1 MRWLSQLLSDSG
13 FPLLVLSLAV
23 SQIRLESHKES
34 DLAHQ
39 VLQPAELRLDDRLPK
54 TGAKYGSSNA
64 TKSPGWHEEPLQH

>member
-13 FPLLVLSLAV
+13 SPLLVLSLAV
-23 SQIRLESHKES
+23 SQTRLESDK
-34 DLAHQ
+34 DPKLAHHAP
-39 VLQPAELRLDDRLPK
+39 QPVELRLDDRLPK